1 MPEGDKQSGALDL
14 LLEIGVEEL
23 PARFCAEALAQLRDK
38 GEAMLRAQRLA
49 FTASHALG
57 TPRRLAWVV
66 RALAARQEDAEVVA
80 RGPARSAAFDAAGRP
95 TAAAHGFAR
104 SQGVPLEA
112 LRIEAV
118 GGREYVFTRRTE
130 GGRSAGEVL
139 AGVLPELVAAL
150 QFPRAMRWGGGDFRF
165 PRPVR
170 WVVALLGSEVV
181 PCTVAGVAA
190 GRTSQGQRTLHPGAV
205 ALRRAED
212 YVEALRA
219 AGVLVDREER
229 RARIRE
235 GIAAAAAAVGGR
247 ARANA
252 DLLDEVTDLNEWPT
266 AFAGAFD
273 PQALRLPEDVL
284 VTVMRVHQRY
294 FPAEDGR
301 GSLLPY
307 FLGVRNGGDAHLASV
322 VHGNERVLA
331 ARFADARFFYD
342 EDVREPL
349 AARVARLDTISFA
362 DGLGS
367 MADKARRLGALA
379 AALGDGLGAD
389 RAVVERAARLCK
401 ADRLTHL
408 GGELPELEGSIGAH
422 YAARD
427 GEPGAVVTAIA
438 EHVLPRAAG
447 DTLPATA
454 AGSALALADRLD
466 TLAGNFLL
474 GRQPR
479 GSADP
484 FGLRRAAGAV
494 IRILEASGG
503 DLSLRQAVERAIAGY
518 PPLGAAGLAQPRAR
532 DDLLDFLRGRLEA
545 RLAEFGHRP
554 DVVDAVLAADADRVA
569 DAAARCAA
577 LTAALGGSGW
587 ADTVTAFK
595 RAGHLARQGE
605 PGSDVD
611 PALFAHPAEEG
622 LWLALERA
630 RAEAAAALAARDHA
644 GVLAA
649 TAALRQPV
657 DGFLTDVLAMAPDP
671 AVRRNRLA
679 LLAGVAAVPSP
690 LADLGRLSG

>member
-389 RAVVERAARLCK
+389 RAVVERAAR
-401 ADRLTHL
+401 
-408 GGELPELEGSIGAH
+408 
-422 YAARD
+422 
-427 GEPGAVVTAIA
+427 V
-438 EHVLPRAAG
+438 
-447 DTLPATA
+447 
-454 AGSALALADRLD
+454 
-466 TLAGNFLL
+466 
-474 GRQPR
+474 
-479 GSADP
+479 
-484 FGLRRAAGAV
+484 
-494 IRILEASGG
+494 
-503 DLSLRQAVERAIAGY
+503 
-518 PPLGAAGLAQPRAR
+518 
-532 DDLLDFLRGRLEA
+532 
-545 RLAEFGHRP
+545 
-554 DVVDAVLAADADRVA
+554 
-569 DAAARCAA
+569 
-577 LTAALGGSGW
+577 
-587 ADTVTAFK
+587 
-595 RAGHLARQGE
+595 
-605 PGSDVD
+605 
-611 PALFAHPAEEG
+611 
-622 LWLALERA
+622 
-630 RAEAAAALAARDHA
+630 
-644 GVLAA
+644 
-649 TAALRQPV
+649 
-657 DGFLTDVLAMAPDP
+657 
-671 AVRRNRLA
+671 
-679 LLAGVAAVPSP
+679 
-690 LADLGRLSG
+690 